1 MQDTLRKMLHAGI
14 GAFSIT
20 REKASQIVNELVQKG
35 QVNQEEAGEFID
47 DLIKKGEQDREALKQ
62 SIKEEVLQT
71 TQNLGLVTR
80 KEFNQLEARVAALE
94 KALDKS

>member
-14 GAFSIT
+14 GAFSMT

-35 QVNQEEAGEFID
+35 QVNQEEAGAFID
-47 DLIKKGEQDREALKQ
+47 DLIKKGEQEREALKQ
-62 SIKEEVLQT
+62 NIKGEVLQT

-80 KEFNQLEARVAALE
+80 EELNQLEARVAALE
-94 KALDKS
+94 KTLGKS